1 MKPLPA
7 RFFNQRFPSKTS
19 AVRICSP
26 AFLPSGRL
34 AYSGN
39 SFERLVLDAL
49 LLSKVIEHF
58 INGLHAEKK
67 SPYTI
72 LNYEYNLGL
81 FSKHSADRRLQEIT
95 PEHIRGFLAFRARDT
110 SPATLHQAFRVLR
123 TFFKWCAREGL
134 LKFYPMENIKAPKLE
149 QKVIATFTSEEIKKL
164 LSSCPQR
171 TFLGERNR
179 SIILCLLDT
188 GMRAFELININLN
201 DVDYRL
207 GIVKV
212 KGKGNKER
220 LMRIGDKTRQVLWKY
235 LLIRDIKAQAD
246 QERLFLSEEM
256 RPLTRRGLTTII
268 YKLGQRAGLKN
279 IRCSPHTFR
288 HTFAVNFLRA
298 GGNIRDLQNLGGW
311 ADIQSLVRYTSSLT
325 SEDALRAHKK
335 FSPVDRML

>member
-1 MKPLPA
+1 MKILPA
-7 RFFNQRFPSKTS
+7 SFLNQRFPSKTS

-26 AFLPSGRL
+26 AFSPSGCL
-34 AYSGN
+34 AFSG
-39 SFERLVLDAL
+39 SSYERSVLDVL
-49 LLSKVIEHF
+49 LLSKAIGHF

-81 FSKHSADRRLQEIT
+81 LSKNAGIQRLQDVS
-95 PEHIRGFLAFRARDT
+95 PEHIRAFLAYRAQNT
-110 SPATLHQAFRVLR
+110 APATLHQAFRVLR
-123 TFFKWCAREGL
+123 TFFRWCVKEGL
-134 LKFYPMENIKAPKLE
+134 LESYPMENIKAPKLE
-149 QKVIATFTSEEIKKL
+149 QKVILTFSSEEIKKL
-164 LSSCPQR
+164 LSSCPQK

-188 GMRAFELININLN
+188 GMRASELININLN

-207 GIVKV
+207 GIIKV

-235 LLIRDIKAQAD
+235 LLIRDIKAQAG
-246 QERLFLSEEM
+246 QEGLFLSEEM
-256 RPLTRRGLTTII
+256 QPLTRRGLTTIV
-268 YKLGQRAGLKN
+268 YKLGQKAGLRHCN
-279 IRCSPHTFR
+279 PHAFR
-288 HTFAVNFLRA
+288 HTFAVSFLRA

-311 ADIQSLVRYTSSLT
+311 ADIQSLIRYTSSLT
-325 SEDALRAHKK
+325 SEDALRAHER